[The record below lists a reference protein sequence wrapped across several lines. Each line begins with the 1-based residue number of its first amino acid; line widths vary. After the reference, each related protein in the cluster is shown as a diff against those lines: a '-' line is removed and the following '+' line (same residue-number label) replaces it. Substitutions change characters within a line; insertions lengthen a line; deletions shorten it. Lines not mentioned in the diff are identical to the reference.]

1 VTARREWV
9 ATSTFVS
16 GRDESFYEEGGIY
29 ARRVVGDTRLLDPT
43 ERVVTCPRCGARF
56 AATESTPEENR
67 DLHSTVTRMKRGTKR

>member
-43 ERVVTCPRCGARF
+43 ERVVNMPALRR
-56 AATESTPEENR
+56 
-67 DLHSTVTRMKRGTKR
+67 TVRRHREHAGGEPGSAFQR